1 MWCQK
6 RATRTAGRLRQRRR
20 HLTRTPARH
29 PTRSSRHAR
38 ATSGP
43 SRAGAFAAQV
53 TPVAKA
59 LIIAGIEPGG
69 RIAIM
74 PRTRYEWAGP
84 DFAVRAAGGR
94 SVPNDAGPS
103 PDRGEWIVRG
113 SGTRHL
119 IAESPERAEA
129 VATGCTH
136 AE

>member
-1 MWCQK
+1 M
-6 RATRTAGRLRQRRR
+6 
-20 HLTRTPARH
+20 
-29 PTRSSRHAR
+29 
-38 ATSGP
+38 
-43 SRAGAFAAQV
+43 

-84 DFAVRAAGGR
+84 DCAVREAGGG
-94 SVPNDAGPS
+94 SVPDDADSS
-103 PDRGEWIVRG
+103 PDPIEWIVRG

-119 IAESPERAEA
+119 IAESPEHAEA